1 MLTHFINKEYKKKIQ
16 RNIKKGKDDSPA
28 WSQFETKLP
37 FRAKKGSLKRI
48 CTGEKRQ
55 NGVRILYVIV
65 ENFNNKENTEEEDED
80 YLL

>member
-1 MLTHFINKEYKKKIQ
+1 MLACFINKEYKKKIQ
-16 RNIKKGKDDSPA
+16 QSIKKGKDDSPV

-55 NGVRILYVIV
+55 NGVRILYIVV